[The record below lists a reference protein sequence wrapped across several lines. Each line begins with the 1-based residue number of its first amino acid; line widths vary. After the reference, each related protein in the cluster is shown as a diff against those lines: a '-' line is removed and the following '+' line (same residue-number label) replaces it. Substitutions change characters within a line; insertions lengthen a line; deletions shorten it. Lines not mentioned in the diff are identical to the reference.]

1 MGIQFFEN
9 SCDYIYVSIRVFYF
23 LRTMAVSHEI
33 RPDRVLA
40 LCDVAEVLI
49 INKMI

>member
-1 MGIQFFEN
+1 VII
-9 SCDYIYVSIRVFYF
+9 YIYVCQSGYLIFF

-40 LCDVAEVLI
+40 LCDAAEVLI

>member
-1 MGIQFFEN
+1 MIIYMCVNPGI
-9 SCDYIYVSIRVFYF
+9 SYF

>member
-1 MGIQFFEN
+1 VVICM
-9 SCDYIYVSIRVFYF
+9 SIRVLYF
-23 LRTMAVSHEI
+23 LRTMAASHKI